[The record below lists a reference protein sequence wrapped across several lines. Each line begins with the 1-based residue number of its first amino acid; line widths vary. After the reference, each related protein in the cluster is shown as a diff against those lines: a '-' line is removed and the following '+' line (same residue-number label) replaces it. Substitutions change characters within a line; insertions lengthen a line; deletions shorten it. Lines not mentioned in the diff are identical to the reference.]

1 MSAGTPPKAGIP
13 LIDRLPSDR
22 RNELILIGREALCRF
37 GYAYQQVFDDH
48 LALFDYLAAR
58 GATAVMI
65 GRMLSEVGVARED
78 GTPLPAGTVS
88 SALSRARERAASRPN
103 APQHA
108 PAVSGMHMQVPA
120 RAGNALRDP
129 ADQRRGARSSAAL
142 PGLSASRPP
151 AASPHFPEI
160 RPSPNS
166 PAATQVP
173 AVTRRSAALL
183 EKLRSKQ
190 DDD

>member
-1 MSAGTPPKAGIP
+1 MSAGTPPKAGKA
-13 LIDRLPSDR
+13 LIDRLPPDR
-22 RNELILIGREALCRF
+22 RNELIMIGREALGRF
-37 GYAYQQVFDDH
+37 GYAFQEVFDGH

-58 GATAVMI
+58 GATAVMV
-65 GRMLSEVGVARED
+65 GRMLAEVGIARED

-88 SALSRARERAASRPN
+88 SALSRARERAVPHPD
-103 APQHA
+103 APLHA
-108 PAVSGMHMQVPA
+108 PARPGMHMQVPA
-120 RAGNALRDP
+120 KAGNALQHP
-129 ADQRRGARSSAAL
+129 GDQRSEVRSPAAL
-142 PGLSASRPP
+142 PGRSASPPP

-160 RPSPNS
+160 RLSPNS